1 MEERRSAERRVAQF
15 PVTLSITGPVA
26 LTGRTLNLSRS
37 GLLLE
42 AQGRIPV
49 TITLEGTRYTGFLV
63 RALLEQRG
71 EENAITIAIQLVDTL
86 PAA

>member
-1 MEERRSAERRVAQF
+1 MDERRIAERQVAQF

-26 LTGRTLNLSRS
+26 LTGQTLNLSRS

-49 TITLEGTRYTGFLV
+49 AITLQGARYTGFLV
-63 RALLEQRG
+63 RAAQNQSG
-71 EENAITIAIQLVDTL
+71 EANTITIAIELVDLL

>member
-1 MEERRSAERRVAQF
+1 MEERRSAERRAAQF

-26 LTGRTLNLSRS
+26 LTGQTLNLSRS

-49 TITLEGTRYTGFLV
+49 AITLQGTRYTCFLV
-63 RALLEQRG
+63 RAAQEQGG
-71 EENAITIAIQLVDTL
+71 EGNTITIAIQLVDLL